1 MALDDDERDELERL
15 RSEVTDLRARAGEGA
30 GDGPAPPGS
39 APGGGR
45 GVRRLRWAVAAL
57 LIFLA
62 AVIAPVT
69 LVARYARNQ
78 VLDTDKYVAT
88 VAPLAE
94 DPALRAAVTDRV
106 TTRLMDR
113 IDVESLAREALDAL
127 TERGVP
133 DVVTSLAVPIADQ
146 VEGYVHDQVGS
157 FLATQTFADL
167 WEQANRAAHTQVNA
181 LLTGEGD
188 GVLSSDDGVVTVDL
202 GEVVARVQQRLVDRG
217 FSLASNIPDVE
228 ATITLVE
235 SDSLSTAQ
243 TTVRWLDRAASA
255 LPLILLLVVGLA
267 VAVAPGRRRALVASV
282 VAVTLGILI
291 VGLAVA
297 GLRTW
302 YLDSGHTRLPPDA
315 AESVIRTLLA
325 PLRDAFRAS
334 LLLGLV
340 VILLLLVT
348 GPSPLAHRIRATGG
362 RAAAGV
368 GRLASGV
375 RGLQAPSGLEAWV
388 AANKVVLQLGGVGLG
403 IVVLALWSYPGLGVI
418 LAVLLLVGGW
428 AALVEFVARGGEA
441 RPVTHQG

>member
-15 RSEVTDLRARAGEGA
+15 RSEVTDLRARAGDGA
-30 GDGPAPPGS
+30 GDGPSPPG
-39 APGGGR
+39 PDRGGGP

-57 LIFLA
+57 LVFLA

-78 VLDTDKYVAT
+78 VLDTDEYVAT
-88 VAPLAE
+88 VAPLAD
-94 DPALRAAVTDRV
+94 DPALQAAVTDIL
-106 TTRLMDR
+106 TTRLMAR
-113 IDVESLAREALDAL
+113 LDVEDLASDALDAL

-133 DVVTSLAVPIADQ
+133 DAVTALAVPIADQ
-146 VEGYVHDQVGS
+146 VEGFVHDQVGS

-167 WEQANRAAHTQVNA
+167 WEQANRAAHTQVDA

-188 GVLSSDDGVVTVDL
+188 GVVSSEEGIVTVDL

-217 FSLASNIPDVE
+217 FSLASDIPDVD
-228 ATITLVE
+228 ATVTLVE
-235 SDSLSTAQ
+235 SESLSTAQ
-243 TTVRWLDRAASA
+243 TAVRWLDRAATA
-255 LPLILLLVVGLA
+255 LPLVLLLVVGLA

-282 VAVTLGILI
+282 VAITLGILI

-302 YLDSGHTRLPPDA
+302 YLDNGHTRLPPDA

-334 LLLGLV
+334 VLLGLV
-340 VILLLLVT
+340 IILLLLLT
-348 GPSPLAHRIRATGG
+348 GPSPLAHRIRAAGG

-368 GRLASGV
+368 GRLASGI
-375 RGLQAPSGLEAWV
+375 RGLEAPSGLEAWV
-388 AANKVVLQLGGVGLG
+388 AANKALLQLGGVGVG

-418 LAVLLLVGGW
+418 LAVLLVVGGW